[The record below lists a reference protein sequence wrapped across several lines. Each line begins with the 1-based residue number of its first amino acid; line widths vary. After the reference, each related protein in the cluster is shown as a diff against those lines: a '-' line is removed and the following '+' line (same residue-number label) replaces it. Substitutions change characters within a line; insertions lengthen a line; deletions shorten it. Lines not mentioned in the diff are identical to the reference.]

1 MLFGPAFEEATTAFE
16 LLVRPFWVLVSI
28 ANFLVL
34 LFILQRTLWGPVTRT
49 LRERAEKIREGLAA
63 AEAARREHAKVREE
77 AEGILAKARFDA
89 QAISDRATK
98 TAEQAAADIIA
109 QAKAESARLVER
121 ARADAQQAQRQAL
134 AELRA
139 QVADLAVLAASR
151 ILNKEIDPATHR
163 RLVESTLDEA
173 RGELGRVH

>member
-1 MLFGPAFEEATTAFE
+1 MLFGLEFEEATSAFE

-28 ANFLVL
+28 ANFLLL
-34 LFILQRTLWGPVTRT
+34 LFVLQRTLWGPVTRV
-49 LRERAEKIREGLAA
+49 LRERAERIREGLAA
-63 AEAARREHAKVREE
+63 AEAARRERARVQEE
-77 AEGILAKARFDA
+77 AEAILSKARYDA
-89 QAISDRATK
+89 QAISERATK
-98 TAEQAAADIIA
+98 TAEQAAAEIVA
-109 QAKAESARLVER
+109 QAKAESKRLVDR
-121 ARADAQQAQRQAL
+121 AKADAEQAQRQSL

-151 ILNKEIDPATHR
+151 ILDEEIDPARHR